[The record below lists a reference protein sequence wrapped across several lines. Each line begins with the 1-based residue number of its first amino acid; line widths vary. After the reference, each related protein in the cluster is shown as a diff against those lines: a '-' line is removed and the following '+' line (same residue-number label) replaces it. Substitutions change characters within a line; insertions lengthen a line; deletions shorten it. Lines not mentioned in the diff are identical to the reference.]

1 MSLLVSVLVVGGVL
15 LASAEVPHGTG
26 QEPKE
31 DTAAADPRSFAV
43 YALSRGAGVPSEAR
57 RALEEV
63 RERVDADRRDGV
75 VVRSR
80 RTRIGLEGETRLC
93 VEYEDPEPAQRAL
106 ARARDIVKDVDLV
119 NLVVEPCDKS
129 RSKPEEENEP

>member
-1 MSLLVSVLVVGGVL
+1 MSLLVSVLAIGSLL
-15 LASAEVPHGTG
+15 LASAGRARGPE

-31 DTAAADPRSFAV
+31 DAAVAEARSFAV

-63 RERVDADRRDGV
+63 QDRIDEDRREGV
-75 VVRSR
+75 VVQTRG
-80 RTRIGLEGETRLC
+80 TRIGLEGETRLC
-93 VEYEDPEPAQRAL
+93 VEYEDPEPARRAL

-119 NLVVEPCDKS
+119 NLVVEPCDKD
-129 RSKPEEENEP
+129 E